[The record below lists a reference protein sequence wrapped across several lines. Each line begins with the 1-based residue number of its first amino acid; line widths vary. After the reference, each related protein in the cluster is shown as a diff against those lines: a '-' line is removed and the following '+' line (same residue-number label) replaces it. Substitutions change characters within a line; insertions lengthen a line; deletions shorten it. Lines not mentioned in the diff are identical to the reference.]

1 MQDRGEWIWVS
12 SCVVVSAERG
22 QRPYPLQ
29 RGDEGLQVGIGGAEA
44 QVQASA
50 VTDQSGRDV
59 EEPQPE
65 PFAAGPPVGL
75 GQDQGA

>member
-1 MQDRGEWIWVS
+1 V
-12 SCVVVSAERG
+12 A
-22 QRPYPLQ
+22 
-29 RGDEGLQVGIGGAEA
+29 
-44 QVQASA
+44 
-50 VTDQSGRDV
+50 DQSGRDV